1 MLMKRPGL
9 ILSLT
14 LSNLV
19 LLAVVA
25 WQANRLQEHRE
36 RPLPGETSEPAPRV
50 ATPAAHSASS
60 AGRFGVGQGSEASH
74 HSPSPLVTAPVA
86 PATATP
92 EPGGETAAVRTNW
105 PKFDWRQIESEDY
118 RTYVKNLR
126 VIGCPEE
133 TVRDIVSADLLQAYA
148 ERRAAVAA
156 AALDGFNPLAPDDS
170 ELERQI
176 RFQRERRELDREMGE
191 SLSQLLGQPGWV
203 PASSREWTAALLD
216 QQLVFLPPDKR
227 AAVRSALL
235 DNADVNAQ
243 MHALANDHR
252 TTIDP
257 EALQNIITRFDALQ
271 DDLAGWLIAE
281 EYERL
286 QMTTTSTAAAVR
298 RRLAEFQPT
307 EEEFRFIFHQW
318 LEQDIHLARIH
329 ALGEPDPGNLHHAVH
344 ARVKEKLGE
353 ARYQEYLKS
362 WKP

>member
-1 MLMKRPGL
+1 MKRPGL
-9 ILSLT
+9 ILCLT

-25 WQANRLQEHRE
+25 WQANRLGKQNDRF
-36 RPLPGETSEPAPRV
+36 LPGETSEPAPRMS
-50 ATPAAHSASS
+50 APAAPLAPS
-60 AGRFGVGQGSEASH
+60 AGSFGVGQGFEASLR
-74 HSPSPLVTAPVA
+74 SPGPLATAPIAPVA
-86 PATATP
+86 GTP
-92 EPGGETAAVRTNW
+92 GPDGEAAPVRTNW

-118 RTYVKNLR
+118 RTYVNNLR
-126 VIGCPEE
+126 TIGCPEE

-148 ERRAAVAA
+148 ERRAAVVAA
-156 AALDGFNPLAPDDS
+156 AMEGFNPLAPDDS

-176 RFQRERRELDREMGE
+176 RFQRERRALDREMGQ
-191 SLSQLLGQPGWV
+191 SLSELLGQPGGV
-203 PASSREWTAALLD
+203 PDSSREWTAALLD

-235 DNADVNAQ
+235 DNADVNTQ
-243 MHALANDHR
+243 MSALANDHR

-257 EALQNIITRFDALQ
+257 EALRNIIDRFDTLQ
-271 DDLAGWLIAE
+271 DDLSGRLTAG
-281 EYERL
+281 EYEQL
-286 QMTTTSTAAAVR
+286 QLTTTFTAAAVR
-298 RRLAEFQPT
+298 RRLAEFRPT

>member
-1 MLMKRPGL
+1 MKRPGI
-9 ILSLT
+9 ILCLT
-14 LSNLV
+14 LSNFA

-25 WQANRLQEHRE
+25 WQANRLQKHND
-36 RPLPGETSEPAPRV
+36 RPLRGETSEPASRMS
-50 ATPAAHSASS
+50 APAAPLAPS
-60 AGRFGVGQGSEASH
+60 AGSFGVGQGSEASH
-74 HSPSPLVTAPVA
+74 RPPGPLATAPIT
-86 PATATP
+86 PAAGTP
-92 EPGGETAAVRTNW
+92 GPGGETAVVRTNW

-126 VIGCPEE
+126 AIGCPEE

-156 AALDGFNPLAPDDS
+156 AAMAGFNPLAPDDS

-176 RFQRERRELDREMGE
+176 RFQRERRELDREMGQ
-191 SLSQLLGQPGWV
+191 SLSELLGQPGWV
-203 PASSREWTAALLD
+203 PDSSREWTAALLD

-235 DNADVNAQ
+235 DNADVHTQ
-243 MHALANDHR
+243 MSALANDHR

-257 EALQNIITRFDALQ
+257 EALRNIIDRFDALQ
-271 DDLAGWLIAE
+271 DDLSSRLTAE

-286 QMTTTSTAAAVR
+286 QMTTSFTAAAVR
-298 RRLAEFQPT
+298 RRLAEFRPT